1 MRKLALAIIG
11 FQSLLIIWFPPG
23 IAQEI
28 RRDNYLR
35 FVPLT
40 YPRIVGQ
47 TAANAAFHLYGN
59 PDDPNYQDVNPVDGI
74 DDARRRCLLELAV
87 KFAPHLVRNTTAIPM
102 DFKKFMEGRKAFPL
116 YIDTWE
122 ISRVGGELIKTETI
136 DFVAL
141 LRSPCHAAPS
151 ASSNDDDTTPAHPL
165 PTNTASDD
173 CRLLALLQEFHPT
186 KPQNERFKNPV
197 IEPNRNLFKVM
208 YFDFPGA
215 DEQSWKSEYENFLS
229 GELPRAYHGFAKIYA
244 HPFIHEV
251 HSNLHGMRGYE
262 FILQYWFFYPFNDGG
277 NNHEGDWEH
286 LNVAVT
292 IKGNGHG
299 LLSAE
304 EIRQIL
310 TNDGTAPDEQLVISR
325 VEYYFHHK
333 VMILDF
339 LNPNVYLP
347 PKEWQA
353 EIKQRGQE
361 RLGEKWLW
369 EKIRELAYV
378 DRKES
383 RINTHPLGYIGADNK
398 GTDQLLALPGGKNR
412 DSHGTYPFPGLYKD
426 VGPAAAAELINARF
440 NYHFKIDEI
449 SQQANPRVERYDD
462 PAKIEIVPDWER
474 VVDLVQTDPQ
484 ARREWSWLVLPL
496 RWGFPA
502 TASPFAGAVPHAETG
517 NLAPFGPAY
526 NSGWNR
532 VGAAAGYALYDPHKF
547 GSNFPLGWQDGFV
560 NSWGFLNLFL
570 PTLAVM
576 PPFDFAWRV
585 AFAPPRWALQ
595 LQRPTFFPKET
606 IPFRHF
612 GLATGAS
619 FSFLSNDFAL
629 LFTAPAQFDELRRF
643 IAATDTLSTTA
654 NEHAEND
661 AATIGK
667 FNFYLGKRMVSE
679 NMVRHLTSITG
690 FDIQQLALGR
700 AVPVRADLEMWE
712 YAGSLRYN
720 LFPGRLQPFVKA
732 GYGLSWYRLKNAR
745 LGDQP
750 LDNPDTE
757 WVRRPSLL
765 PPRNL
770 LPNTWHLGFGVELIP
785 FRSYA
790 AFPKGVDLGLRADYA
805 IYFHSLGLSR
815 QEILSDQEETS
826 LRRSHVG
833 LELVMSF

>member
-1 MRKLALAIIG
+1 MKGSICTIISL
-11 FQSLLIIWFPPG
+11 QSLLTILLSASL
-23 IAQEI
+23 AQEI

-35 FVPLT
+35 FVPLN
-40 YPRIVGQ
+40 YPRIIGQ

-59 PDDPNYQDVNPVDGI
+59 PDDPNYKDANPVDGI
-74 DDARRRCLLELAV
+74 DDARHQRLLELAV
-87 KFAPHLVRNTTAIPM
+87 KFAPYLVRNTTSVQM

-116 YIDTWE
+116 HIDTWE
-122 ISRVGGELIKTETI
+122 ISRAGGELIKTETI
-136 DFVAL
+136 DFVSL
-141 LRSPCHAAPS
+141 LRSPCQAALP
-151 ASSNDDDTTPAHPL
+151 ASSNADDSTNSNHPHA
-165 PTNTASDD
+165 NTANED
-173 CRLLALLQEFHPT
+173 CRLLALLQDFHPA
-186 KPQNERFKNPV
+186 KPQNERFKSAV
-197 IEPNRNLFKVM
+197 VEPNQNLFKVM
-208 YFDFPGA
+208 YFDFPGE
-215 DEQSWKSEYENFLS
+215 DEQSWKNEYENFLS

-251 HSNLHGMRGYE
+251 RSNLHGTRGYE

-292 IKGNGHG
+292 IKDKANG
-299 LLSAE
+299 LLSAD

-310 TNDGTAPDEQLVISR
+310 ANDGTAPDEQLVISR
-325 VEYYFHHK
+325 LEYYFHHK

-339 LNPNVYLP
+339 LNPNVYLAR
-347 PKEWQA
+347 KDWQA

-378 DRKES
+378 DRKEN
-383 RINTHPLGYIGADNK
+383 RINTHAVGYIGADNK

-426 VGPAAAAELINARF
+426 VGPAAAAEHITAGF
-440 NYHFKIDEI
+440 DYHFKLAQKPD
-449 SQQANPRVERYDD
+449 ARVERFDD
-462 PAKIEIVPDWER
+462 PAQIEIVPDWER

-502 TASPFAGAVPHAETG
+502 ASSPFAGTVPHAETG
-517 NLAPFGPAY
+517 NLAPVGPAY

-576 PPFDFAWRV
+576 PPFDFVWRV

-612 GLATGAS
+612 GLASGVS

-629 LFTAPAQFDELRRF
+629 LFTAPPQFEEIRQF
-643 IAATDTLSTTA
+643 IAATDTLSTTG
-654 NEHAEND
+654 NEHTEN
-661 AATIGK
+661 AAAAIGQ

-679 NMVRHLTSITG
+679 NMVRHLTSVTG
-690 FDIQQLALGR
+690 FDIQQLTLGR
-700 AVPVRADLEMWE
+700 IVSVRADLEMWE

-720 LFPGRLQPFVKA
+720 LSTQRLQPFVKA
-732 GYGLSWYRLKNAR
+732 GYGLSWYRLKHAR

-750 LDNPDTE
+750 FDDPDTE
-757 WVRRPSLL
+757 WVRQPSLF
-765 PPRNL
+765 PPKNL
-770 LPNTWHLGFGVELIP
+770 WPNTWHLSFGFEIIP
-785 FRSYA
+785 LRNYA
-790 AFPKGVDLGLRADYA
+790 AFPRGIDLGVRADYA
-805 IYFHSLGLSR
+805 IYFHNLGLSR
-815 QEILSDQEETS
+815 QEILSDQEETA
-826 LRRSHVG
+826 LRRSHVS
-833 LELVMSF
+833 LDIVMSF